1 MNRIQRGADPTSP
14 KQDHWPSEVFAVES
28 ALFTEPAAQT
38 ARALFAPLHYER
50 NYAYPLLIWLHGS
63 GADERQLM
71 RIMPVVSMRNYVAVA
86 PRGVPVLREDG
97 AEAWGW
103 SQSPQQLHQA
113 EQQILDCIDEAERRF
128 HVSPSRLFLAGFG
141 SGGTMAFRMAMSYP
155 ARFAGVLSIGGCF
168 PHGQSPLRQ
177 WSEARRLAVFLAVGR
192 DSLEYPPATACD
204 DLRLFH
210 AAGLSV
216 TLRQYPIGQ
225 ELSPQILR
233 DVDRWIIEQ
242 ITTPAGP
249 AVRSDNR
256 SSCPSD

>member
-1 MNRIQRGADPTSP
+1 
-14 KQDHWPSEVFAVES
+14 VFGVES
-28 ALFTEPAAQT
+28 ALFTQPAAQT

-50 NYAYPLLIWLHGS
+50 NYAYPLLVWLHGP
-63 GADERQLM
+63 GTDERHLM

-86 PRGVPVLREDG
+86 PRGVPILCEDG
-97 AEAWGW
+97 TQTWGW
-103 SQSPQQLHQA
+103 SQSPEKLQQA
-113 EQQILDCIDEAERRF
+113 EQQILDCIDDAQRRF
-128 HVSPSRLFLAGFG
+128 HISPSRLFLAGFG
-141 SGGTMAFRMAMSYP
+141 CGGTMAFRMAMSFP
-155 ARFAGVLSIGGCF
+155 ARFAGVLSIGGSF
-168 PHGQSPLRQ
+168 PLGQSPLRQ

-192 DSLEYPPATACD
+192 DSLEYPPAKACD

-242 ITTPAGP
+242 ITTPIDP

-256 SSCPSD
+256 SSCPSE

>member
-1 MNRIQRGADPTSP
+1 MNRIQRGAEHLPP
-14 KQDHWPSEVFAVES
+14 KSGQTHAPEFGVDS
-28 ALFTEPAAQT
+28 ALFTRPAART

-50 NYAYPLLIWLHGS
+50 NYAYPLLVWLHGA

-71 RIMPVVSMRNYVAVA
+71 RIMPSVSMRNYVAVA
-86 PRGVPVLREDG
+86 PRGVAIAREDG
-97 AEAWGW
+97 TEVWGW
-103 SQSPQQLHQA
+103 SQAPDHIQHA
-113 EQQILDCIDEAERRF
+113 EQQILDCVEDAQRRF
-128 HVSPSRLFLAGFG
+128 HLAPNRLFLAGFG
-141 SGGTMAFRMAMSYP
+141 CGGTMAFRMAMSHP

-168 PHGQSPLRQ
+168 PKGQNPLSQ

-192 DSLEYPPATACD
+192 DSLEYAPDNACD

-216 TLRQYPIGQ
+216 TLRQYPCGQ
-225 ELSPQILR
+225 QLTPQILR

-242 ITTPAGP
+242 ITAWADS
-249 AVRSDNR
+249 AVRSGDP